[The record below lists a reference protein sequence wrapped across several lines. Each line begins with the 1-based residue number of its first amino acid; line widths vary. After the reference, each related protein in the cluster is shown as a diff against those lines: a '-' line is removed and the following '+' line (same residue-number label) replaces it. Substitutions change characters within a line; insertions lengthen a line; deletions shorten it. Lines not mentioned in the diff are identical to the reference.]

1 MEVLPVKG
9 IEGLP
14 FKYMLT
20 LIVAMIIIAAMF
32 LVLNQF
38 SSTALALTHSANST
52 LHDVLNSSLG
62 RALK

>member
-1 MEVLPVKG
+1 MKKMKG

-20 LIVAMIIIAAMF
+20 LIVAVIIMAAFFVVM
-32 LVLNQF
+32 NQF

-52 LHDVLNSSLG
+52 LHDVLNTSLG